1 MLHDISCH
9 SQITLAF
16 YKRQKTESE
25 KKFRLWAEVD
35 DDFTK
40 YFLLQPKYFYWW
52 ESSHKVLTVN
62 KLLFPRLMCFLVS
75 LVLPLLVWTK
85 LLIFFLCKCYK
96 GSAST
101 VNYISIDFRGRIG
114 TKTAGFQCN
123 GLICWKLMLYCTPSL
138 STMPCFMFDICIFY
152 KIETFVWWSWLE
164 WSGL

>member
-25 KKFRLWAEVD
+25 KKIRLWAEVD
-35 DDFTK
+35 YDFTK

-75 LVLPLLVWTK
+75 LVLLTTPLLNKTHNLFYENVVKDQRQHWTINQ
-85 LLIFFLCKCYK
+85 LISEPGLEQKPQVY
-96 GSAST
+96 
-101 VNYISIDFRGRIG
+101 
-114 TKTAGFQCN
+114 N